1 MQKRQWDKVVVKQLL
16 DDKEFMFLCHSS
28 PFHLCWQGHNLPLVF
43 WQCSVYISLWLS
55 ASWSVSPAMLG
66 VSVIIVA
73 PTVKDSYWFM
83 LCQFFSHIQYNQSSD
98 SCRIIQVKLHQGLLG
113 FCASSHTNMCLAA
126 WVAIRKHAVGVGRG
140 WEPISFFTAELPWC
154 TSSCVPC
161 PSLVSS
167 PTPP

>member
-1 MQKRQWDKVVVKQLL
+1 MSLLPIPSLLTGTWTTISILTVV
-16 DDKEFMFLCHSS
+16 C
-28 PFHLCWQGHNLPLVF
+28 
-43 WQCSVYISLWLS
+43 VYFTLTVNIVVRLF
-55 ASWSVSPAMLG
+55 AMLG
-66 VSVIIVA
+66 FSVIIVA

-83 LCQFFSHIQYNQSSD
+83 LCQFFSHIKYNQSSD